1 MKKSRFWKIFI
12 GCITIVFLF
21 STIIFIFSSRFVTN
35 QYLETMIKNL
45 TNFSLAL
52 QVNVQPLIK
61 QGSRDDLESLI
72 QNVSKETEVRISIIN
87 PEGRV
92 MAESFKSFQEME
104 SHRNR
109 PEVRAA
115 LEGKESHIV
124 RYSTTTKE
132 EMLYVAIPLFL
143 EGEVSAALRSSVFL
157 DEMYFVL
164 NQFRKTILLIA
175 MIMLL
180 VSLGISYLIYK
191 KLKIPLNKIVE
202 GFERV
207 EHGDL
212 EARILIQT
220 EESEIKELVNHF
232 NKMTEKIKKFIYD
245 LSIQTDELNSLIST
259 IQSGIVL
266 LDKKGRIIL
275 SNDFFQK
282 IFSSSKMKGKYFWEV
297 IRDERLNKQISQLIE
312 GKEEGF
318 TTEIELFKN
327 DYLCNG
333 TYIAKKDELILVLHD
348 ITRSK
353 KLAQIKRDLISNLS
367 HELRTPLTSIKGYLE
382 TIEMSDEI
390 NKVERDRYM
399 QIIKRN
405 TERLINMVNDLLLLS
420 ELEDKMG
427 KLEIE
432 KVNLEE
438 MIRNIEKIFELALQ
452 EKNLK
457 LNFNF
462 QQNLPE
468 IEADSYKIEQM
479 LINLIDNAIKYT
491 ETGNINISVELITA
505 NKVKIEV
512 ADTGI
517 GIKKEDLNRIFER
530 FYVVNK
536 ARSRKQGGT
545 GLGLSIVKHIVMM
558 HKGELEVDSEL
569 GRGTRLTIMLPVQQP

>member
-12 GCITIVFLF
+12 GYIIIIFLF
-21 STIIFIFSSRFVTN
+21 SIIFYIFSNRFIKN
-35 QYLETMIKNL
+35 QYLDTMIKNL
-45 TNFSLAL
+45 TNLSLTL
-52 QVNVQPLIK
+52 QIATQPMIK
-61 QGSRDDLESLI
+61 QDSRDDLESLI
-72 QNVSKETEVRISIIN
+72 QNVSKQTNVRISVIN
-87 PEGRV
+87 TEGSV

-115 LEGKESHIV
+115 LQGKESNIV

-132 EMLYVAIPLFL
+132 EMLYVAIPVFI
-143 EGEVSAALRSSVFL
+143 EGEVSAALRLSVFL

-164 NQFRKTILLIA
+164 NQLRKVIFLIA
-175 MIMLL
+175 LIMIL
-180 VSLGISYLIYK
+180 VSVGISYLIYK
-191 KLKIPLNKIVE
+191 KIKIPINKIVE
-202 GFERV
+202 GFERL

-212 EARILIQT
+212 ETRILIQS
-220 EESEIKELVNHF
+220 EEPEIKEIIVHF
-232 NKMTEKIKKFIYD
+232 NKMTEKIKQYIHN
-245 LSIQTDELNSLIST
+245 LSMQTDELNSLIST

-275 SNDFFQK
+275 SNDYFQK
-282 IFSSSKMKGKYFWEV
+282 IFSSPKMKGKYFWEV
-297 IRDERLNKQISQLIE
+297 IRDEQLNELINQLIE
-312 GKEEGF
+312 RKEGF
-318 TTEIELFKN
+318 STETELFKN

-333 TYIAKKDELILVLHD
+333 TYIPKKNELILVLHD

-353 KLAQIKRDLISNLS
+353 KLAQIKRDLVSNLS

-390 NKVERDRYM
+390 NKAEIDRYI

-420 ELEDKMG
+420 EIEDKMG
-427 KLEIE
+427 KLEIG

-438 MIRNIEKIFELALQ
+438 MIRNIDKIFELALQ
-452 EKNLK
+452 QKNIK

-491 ETGNINISVELITA
+491 ETGSINVSVEPIA
-505 NKVKIEV
+505 VNKVKIEV

-558 HKGELEVDSEL
+558 HKGEIEVDSQL
-569 GRGTRLTIMLPVQQP
+569 GRGTRLIIVLLVKQP

>member
-1 MKKSRFWKIFI
+1 
-12 GCITIVFLF
+12 
-21 STIIFIFSSRFVTN
+21 
-35 QYLETMIKNL
+35 MIKNL

-220 EESEIKELVNHF
+220 GESEIKELVDHF

-297 IRDERLNKQISQLIE
+297 IRDERLNEQISQLIE
-312 GKEEGF
+312 GKEEVF

-333 TYIAKKDELILVLHD
+333 TYIAKKNELILVLHD

-452 EKNLK
+452 EKKLK

-491 ETGNINISVELITA
+491 ETGNINVSVELIAA